1 MALSSL
7 YITAVDLESWFV
19 DKDTGLPLAGGQIQ
33 FWVDGARTTP
43 KLVYELTGDPTN
55 SQGGGYSYAPLP
67 NPVTLSDVG
76 TIQDASGNNIPLYYY
91 PYDSNG
97 QLELYYIVVV
107 NALGV
112 VQFTREAWPNV
123 TLDQTAGAGESAS
136 SNELSNSQ
144 FSLMNLGTGQN
155 SQVISF
161 TGNVTNLY
169 QIAPGWTLSVTHTDA
184 GNVTV
189 TRTSLP
195 GSNNYPT
202 NPPYWLT
209 ITPGANITALTL
221 YQRIRDPGIWSE
233 TNNTGDGWVS
243 AAILLGPSS
252 GLEIRY
258 APSTGTASSLL
269 TANNI
274 SLLPHTFAN
283 TVQLPP
289 SDNSSTADT
298 GYVDIQLILPTATP
312 STFSSVQ
319 VVSMNANL
327 GNIPYIQ
334 DTPDRQQSYL
344 FSNYLPGTLNKATKS
359 FLTGW
364 DFPLNPAQ
372 FGPTGTLTVAASRSA
387 YIWDQTI
394 GFSTVTNSVSYS
406 RAPTGALRLTGVAAT
421 SFAIVQYVTQAQARQ
436 ILNQPFSVKVSAV
449 TSNST
454 SISSSVSVFWTTGTT
469 LPALSSGLSIVAS
482 LDANGSVATVNNA
495 GGSAWFRT
503 SPADGLGP
511 QFSLA
516 SSATSNF
523 NQYDFTEWTL
533 GTGAGATTATFLAI
547 VVGFSSLPVGQT
559 IDINSVSLV
568 PGVQATIPASQSL
581 TEVLNECRHYYWKTY
596 ERATAPGTAT
606 TIGLQSFP
614 AQGTADGS
622 GLITWNFF
630 PCSFYLGFPAQMR
643 VVPTMAFYSAA
654 GTTDKISFVVSF
666 TNGSPAGMTGSIT
679 DAATAGQQFSAGWVP
694 MLPPPTGTSTA
705 TRGGILYV
713 LNISIAKQSV
723 TVALGG
729 MVEAFYAYHCTADA
743 RLGLI

>member
-76 TIQDASGNNIPLYYY
+76 TIQDASGNNIPIYYY

-97 QLELYYIVVV
+97 QLQLYYIVVV

-123 TLDQTAGAGESAS
+123 TLDQVAGASESIS
-136 SNELSNSQ
+136 TNQLSNSQ
-144 FSLMNLGTGQN
+144 FSLTNFGTGQN
-155 SQVISF
+155 GQVIGF
-161 TGNVTNLY
+161 AGNVTNLY

-184 GNVTV
+184 GNITV
-189 TRTSLP
+189 TRTSLA

-221 YQRIRDPGIWSE
+221 YQRIKDPGIWSE
-233 TNNTGDGWVS
+233 TSNGGDGWVS
-243 AAILLGPSS
+243 GAIVLGAGS
-252 GLEIRY
+252 GLEMRY
-258 APSTGTASSLL
+258 TPSTGTFTSILNASNL
-269 TANNI
+269 T
-274 SLLPHTFAN
+274 LLPATFSN

-289 SDNSSTADT
+289 SNNTSTADS
-298 GYVDIQLILPTATP
+298 GYIDVMLVLPTGALT
-312 STFSSVQ
+312 TFSSVQ
-319 VVSMNANL
+319 LVSTNVNL
-327 GNIPYIQ
+327 GNVPYVQ
-334 DTPDRQQSYL
+334 DSPERQQSYL
-344 FSNYLPGTLNKATKS
+344 WNAYLPGTLAKATKS
-359 FLTGW
+359 FLIGW

-372 FGPTGTLTVAASRSA
+372 FGGPSGTLGVNNASK

-394 GFSTVTNSVSYS
+394 AYSGVNNGVTYS
-406 RAPTGALRLTGVAAT
+406 RASTGALRLTGTVTGTAA
-421 SFAIVQYVTQAQARQ
+421 IIQYVTQAQARE

-449 TSNST
+449 TSNT
-454 SISSSVSVFWTTGTT
+454 TAISSSVSVFWTAGTT
-469 LPALSSGLSIVAS
+469 LPTLSTGLSVVGS

-495 GGSAWFRT
+495 GGSPWFRV
-503 SPADGLGP
+503 SPADGLGT
-511 QFSLA
+511 QFSLT

-533 GTGAGATTATFLAI
+533 GAGAGATTATFLAI

-568 PGVQATIPASQSL
+568 PGVQATIPAPQSL

-596 ERATAPGTAT
+596 ERATTPGTAT
-606 TIGLQSFP
+606 PTGAISFP
-614 AQGTADGS
+614 AQQTATS
-622 GLITWNFF
+622 TATW
-630 PCSFYLGFPAQMR
+630 SFYPTSFYVDFPQQMR
-643 VVPTMAFYSAA
+643 IAPGMIFFSLA
-654 GTTDKISFVVSF
+654 GTLNFISFVTGTNNSTPDQITNASIDIPPSSTSQTF
-666 TNGSPAGMTGSIT
+666 TSTWKPVFPVA
-679 DAATAGQQFSAGWVP
+679 
-694 MLPPPTGTSTA
+694 TGTSTA
-705 TRGGILYV
+705 TRDGVLYV
-713 LNISIAKQSV
+713 LSTSIAVQNV
-723 TVALGG
+723 TVTPGG
-729 MVEAFYAYHCTADA
+729 MAEAFYAYHCVADA
-743 RLGLI
+743 RLGIL